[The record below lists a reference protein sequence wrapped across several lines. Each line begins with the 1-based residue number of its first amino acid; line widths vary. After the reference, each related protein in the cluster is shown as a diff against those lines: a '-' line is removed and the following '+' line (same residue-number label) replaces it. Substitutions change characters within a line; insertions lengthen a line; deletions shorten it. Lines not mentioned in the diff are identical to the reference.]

1 MNRITLRIL
10 KNVAKSGEI
19 SLADAIRL
27 ARPRHKNHRDQYP
40 LALLLEEGY
49 LGMTVNH
56 CPPAG
61 REKMREFSLA
71 TSLHMMLSVPKNEHG
86 DVHYLGIV
94 STGGLDPKSESVF
107 LRAKGALYLDERR
120 QKRLDRVWFFVLGL
134 MAGVLTSI
142 ASAWARGRLR
152 LP

>member
-1 MNRITLRIL
+1 MNSTALRIL
-10 KNVAKSGEI
+10 KKVAKSGEV

-27 ARPRHKNHRDQYP
+27 ARHHHKDHRDQYP

-56 CPPAG
+56 GPPTG
-61 REKMREFSLA
+61 TEKMREFTLA
-71 TSLHMMLSVPKNEHG
+71 NTLHIFSIPKNERGEVQYHG
-86 DVHYLGIV
+86 IS
-94 STGGLDPKSESVF
+94 STGALDPKDESVF

-120 QKRLDRVWFFVLGL
+120 QKRSDRIWFFLLGL
-134 MAGVLTSI
+134 MAGVFTSI
-142 ASAWARGRLR
+142 ASAWVRGHLK